1 MTLISNPMPITV
13 NSNITI
19 EAVIFSDN
27 ALILYSESDSGI
39 IVHGTWEN
47 SANASANLTSFIDC
61 INKLNS
67 LTGLPESTEIHI
79 FFNILRG
86 WYMNLTQYQNLRNK
100 YPLHVNGVT
109 EAETII
115 YVNAASSVERLF
127 KTTSNSPIYFR
138 DLTIGYMGT
147 EPAQMSDQGV
157 FELDSGGPV
166 HFEKITLQ
174 GNFNAGLISHLS
186 NAPGQGDAST
196 ITNMRIFAYMGYGR
210 TGSLIIDRSTKFGE
224 IKQLQTSN
232 RNYAIRINQTSHPF
246 KVQALINDCGGVD
259 IGGENAV
266 YDLNWGTD
274 IPAFIHFRANNSV
287 LNFNP
292 PNAINVL
299 QNIGMGNTINVVKD
313 DPDKPADPEPLVPLP

>member
-39 IVHGTWEN
+39 IVHGSWPHQDAIT
-47 SANASANLTSFIDC
+47 NLDNYIEC
-61 INKLNS
+61 VIKLNS
-67 LTGLPESTEIHI
+67 LTGLPKSSAIHM
-79 FFNILRG
+79 FFNVKEWDMAITEYQDLRPMYQLYVHG
-86 WYMNLTQYQNLRNK
+86 ISETQ
-100 YPLHVNGVT
+100 
-109 EAETII
+109 TII
-115 YVNAASSVERLF
+115 RNYPGSIVERLF
-127 KTTSNSPIYFR
+127 KTSSNFPIYFR
-138 DLTIGYMGT
+138 DFTISYLAET
-147 EPAQMSDQGV
+147 PSNMSDSGV
-157 FELDSGGPV
+157 FELDGGGPV

-186 NAPGQGDAST
+186 NAHGQGDAST
-196 ITNMRIFAYMGYGR
+196 ITNMRIFAYIGYGR
-210 TGSLIIDRSTKFGE
+210 TGSLVIDRGTKFGE

-313 DPDKPADPEPLVPLP
+313 DPDKSADPEPLVPLP

>member
-1 MTLISNPMPITV
+1 MGFASRALTATV
-13 NSNITI
+13 CGTIFKPNS
-19 EAVIFSDN
+19 
-27 ALILYSESDSGI
+27 LILYSESNSGI
-39 IVHGTWEN
+39 IVHDTWEN
-47 SANASANLTSFIDC
+47 SASASDNLTSFIDC

-67 LTGLPESTEIHI
+67 LTGLPESTEIHM
-79 FFNILRG
+79 FFNILSE
-86 WYMNLTQYQNLRNK
+86 WYMDLTQYQSLRNT

-138 DLTIGYMGT
+138 DLTISYMGT

-166 HFEKITLQ
+166 RFEKITLQ
-174 GNFNAGLISHLS
+174 GNFDAGLISHLS
-186 NAPGQGDAST
+186 NVPGQGDAST

-210 TGSLIIDRSTKFGE
+210 TGSLIIDRNTKFGE

-313 DPDKPADPEPLVPLP
+313 SDSIPDQAD